1 MHENDKSRYR
11 RTLTLPRSESYL
23 VDSIFDYISADKYPC
38 IYGKL
43 VCNQCPN
50 IEIMSQ
56 NFYNPPQS
64 DCVQYFKSRHDSM
77 NYLVKRLYKSVV
89 NNKIELWNAE
99 LDQVK
104 DPSNE
109 LRSITVQLIRYWMT
123 TVHILKTDLIEFC
136 KGEGIRI
143 LFEGDDQQNTV
154 QATGQNTNT
163 SQGHIT
169 MQSDATPATTPQ
181 LAKTPTAI
189 IQPAE
194 VANYSQDALT
204 ANPLS
209 HTQLADKSTADTNKH
224 KPKASTSSI
233 HPMFENFD
241 DLPDSAFV
249 PVDVVAA
256 LFGCSIPTVW
266 RRVKQGT
273 LKTHHHGVRST
284 RWLVGELRQ
293 AIKENKPRTK

>member
-11 RTLTLPRSESYL
+11 RTLTLPQSESYL
-23 VDSIFDYISADKYPC
+23 ADDFLNSLSADKYPC
-38 IYGKL
+38 MYGKL
-43 VCNQCPN
+43 ACNQCPKF
-50 IEIMSQ
+50 EMMSQ
-56 NFYNPPQS
+56 HFYAPPIS
-64 DCVQYFKSRHDSM
+64 DCIQDFKSRHASM
-77 NYLVKRLYKSVV
+77 NYLAMRLYKAAVI
-89 NNKIELWNAE
+89 NKIELWNAE

-104 DPSNE
+104 DPSIE
-109 LRSITVQLIRYWMT
+109 LQSITNQLIRWWMT

-143 LFEGDDQQNTV
+143 LFEGDDQHNTV
-154 QATGQNTNT
+154 Q
-163 SQGHIT
+163 
-169 MQSDATPATTPQ
+169 SDTFPAVVIQ
-181 LAKTPTAI
+181 LAQTPTAI
-189 IQPAE
+189 IQPAEE

-204 ANPLS
+204 ANQLS
-209 HTQLADKSTADTNKH
+209 HTKPVDKSITDTNKRN
-224 KPKASTSSI
+224 PKASSNSI

-241 DLPDSAFV
+241 ELPDSAFV
-249 PVDVVAA
+249 PVEVVAA
-256 LFGCSIPTVW
+256 LFGCSIPTIW